1 MSPGLILGLFFVM
14 HLIEYD
20 NYEIKISPEALL
32 VKPIR
37 EIWESDN
44 SHNKESFLS
53 QMSFMFFMI
62 DPRSTYSYITDLTE
76 RAEEIIA
83 QEGLPHDFKPSEQLK
98 KAMEVYEKHTITSSY
113 ALLEAAKI
121 AVDKVGK
128 FLKDVDLNTLDD
140 KGKPVYTIN
149 SITSAIKQI
158 PQLAKDLVEAEKV
171 VAKEIEEKG
180 RARGGN
186 NKTIFDDGF
195 DIANMIE

>member
-1 MSPGLILGLFFVM
+1 M

-37 EIWESDN
+37 EIWEGDK

-62 DPRSTYSYITDLTE
+62 DPRSTYSYITDLAE

-83 QEGLPHDFKPSEQLK
+83 QEGLPSDFKPSEQLK

>member
-1 MSPGLILGLFFVM
+1 M

-37 EIWESDN
+37 EIWEKDKTK
-44 SHNKESFLS
+44 NKESFLS
-53 QMSFMFFMI
+53 QMSLMFFMI
-62 DPRSTYSYITDLTE
+62 DPRSTYSYITDLAE
-76 RAEEIIA
+76 RADEIIM
-83 QEGLPHDFKPSEQLK
+83 QEGLPRDYQPTEELK
-98 KAMEVYEKHTITSSY
+98 KAMEIYEKHTITSSY

-128 FLKDVDLNTLDD
+128 FLKEVDLNTLDD

-186 NKTIFDDGF
+186 NKTIFDDGLV
-195 DIANMIE
+195 IAGMLGQ

>member
-1 MSPGLILGLFFVM
+1 M

-37 EIWESDN
+37 EIWEKDKTK
-44 SHNKESFLS
+44 NKESFLS

-62 DPRSTYSYITDLTE
+62 DPRSTYSYITDLAE
-76 RAEEIIA
+76 RADEIIM
-83 QEGLPHDFKPSEQLK
+83 QEGLPRDFQPSEDLK
-98 KAMEVYEKHTITSSY
+98 KAMEIYEKHTITSSY

-128 FLKDVDLNTLDD
+128 FLKEVDLNTLDD

-195 DIANMIE
+195 DIAGMLGQ

>member
-1 MSPGLILGLFFVM
+1 M

-37 EIWESDN
+37 EIWEKDKTK
-44 SHNKESFLS
+44 NKESFLS

-62 DPRSTYSYITDLTE
+62 DPRSTYSYITDLAE
-76 RAEEIIA
+76 RADEIIM
-83 QEGLPHDFKPSEQLK
+83 QEGLPRDFQPTEDLK

-128 FLKDVDLNTLDD
+128 FLKEVDLNTLDD

-195 DIANMIE
+195 DIAGMLGQ

>member
-1 MSPGLILGLFFVM
+1 M

-37 EIWESDN
+37 EIWEKDKTK
-44 SHNKESFLS
+44 NKESFLS

-62 DPRSTYSYITDLTE
+62 DPRSTYSYITDLAE
-76 RAEEIIA
+76 RADEIIM
-83 QEGLPHDFKPSEQLK
+83 QEGLPKDFQPSEDLK

-128 FLKDVDLNTLDD
+128 FLKEVDLNTLDD

-195 DIANMIE
+195 DIAGMLGQ

>member
-1 MSPGLILGLFFVM
+1 
-14 HLIEYD
+14 
-20 NYEIKISPEALL
+20 
-32 VKPIR
+32 
-37 EIWESDN
+37 
-44 SHNKESFLS
+44 
-53 QMSFMFFMI
+53 MSFMFFMI
-62 DPRSTYSYITDLTE
+62 DPRSTYSYITDLAE

-83 QEGLPHDFKPSEQLK
+83 QEGLPNDFKPSKQLK

>member
-1 MSPGLILGLFFVM
+1 M
-14 HLIEYD
+14 HLIEYE

-32 VKPIR
+32 IKPIR
-37 EIWESDN
+37 EIWQADKTPS
-44 SHNKESFLS
+44 KEQFLQ

-62 DPRSTYSYITDLTE
+62 DPRSTYSYITDLKE
-76 RAEEIIA
+76 RADEIIQ
-83 QEGLPHDFKPSEQLK
+83 QEGLPKDFVPSK
-98 KAMEVYEKHTITSSY
+98 KLQEAMNVYEKHTITSSY

-195 DIANMIE
+195 DIADMI

>member
-1 MSPGLILGLFFVM
+1 M

-20 NYEIKISPEALL
+20 NYEVKISPEALL

-37 EIWESDN
+37 EIWEKDKTK
-44 SHNKESFLS
+44 NKESFLS

-62 DPRSTYSYITDLTE
+62 DPRSTYSYITDLAE
-76 RAEEIIA
+76 RADEIIM
-83 QEGLPHDFKPSEQLK
+83 QEGLPKDFQPSEDLK

-128 FLKDVDLNTLDD
+128 FLKEVDLNTLDD

-195 DIANMIE
+195 DIAGMLGQ

>member
-1 MSPGLILGLFFVM
+1 M
-14 HLIEYD
+14 HLIEYE

-37 EIWESDN
+37 DLWEADKSPT
-44 SHNKESFLS
+44 KENFL
-53 QMSFMFFMI
+53 QQASFMFFMV
-62 DPRSTYSYITDLTE
+62 DPRSTYNYITDLKE
-76 RAEEIIA
+76 RADEVIL
-83 QEGLPHDFKPSEQLK
+83 QEGLPANFKPSKELK
-98 KAMEVYEKHTITSSY
+98 AAMEVYEKHTITSSY

-121 AVDKVGK
+121 AVDKVGR

-186 NKTIFDDGF
+186 NKTLLDDGF
-195 DIANMIE
+195 NIASINSMV

>member
-1 MSPGLILGLFFVM
+1 M

-37 EIWESDN
+37 EIWESDK

-62 DPRSTYSYITDLTE
+62 DPRSTYSYITDLAE

-83 QEGLPHDFKPSEQLK
+83 QEGLPSNFKPSEQLK

>member
-1 MSPGLILGLFFVM
+1 M

-37 EIWESDN
+37 EIWEKDKTK
-44 SHNKESFLS
+44 NKESFLS

-62 DPRSTYSYITDLTE
+62 DPRSTYSYITDLAE
-76 RAEEIIA
+76 RADEIIM
-83 QEGLPHDFKPSEQLK
+83 QEGLPKDFKPTEDLK
-98 KAMEVYEKHTITSSY
+98 KAMEIYEKHTITSSY

-128 FLKDVDLNTLDD
+128 FLKEVDLNTLDD

-195 DIANMIE
+195 DIAGMLGQ

>member
-1 MSPGLILGLFFVM
+1 M
-14 HLIEYD
+14 HLLEYE
-20 NYEIKISPEALL
+20 NFEIKISPEAFL

-37 EIWESDN
+37 EIYNDDKTD
-44 SHNKESFLS
+44 NKESFMQ
-53 QMSFMFFMI
+53 QMSFMFFMV
-62 DPRSTYSYITDLTE
+62 DPRSTYSYITDLEE
-76 RAEEIIA
+76 RANEVID
-83 QEGLPHDFKPSEQLK
+83 QEGLPKDFTPSKKLK
-98 KAMEVYEKHTITSSY
+98 RAMEVYEKHTITSSY

-121 AVDKVGK
+121 AVDKVGR

-186 NKTIFDDGF
+186 NKTLLDDGF
-195 DIANMIE
+195 DFISV

>member
-1 MSPGLILGLFFVM
+1 M

-37 EIWESDN
+37 EIWEKDKTK
-44 SHNKESFLS
+44 NKESFLS

-62 DPRSTYSYITDLTE
+62 DPRSTYSYITDLAE
-76 RAEEIIA
+76 RADEIIM
-83 QEGLPHDFKPSEQLK
+83 QEGLPKDFQPTEDLK
-98 KAMEVYEKHTITSSY
+98 KAMEIYEKHTITSSY

-128 FLKDVDLNTLDD
+128 FLKEVDLNTLDD

-195 DIANMIE
+195 DIAGMLG

>member
-1 MSPGLILGLFFVM
+1 M
-14 HLIEYD
+14 HLIEYE

-37 EIWESDN
+37 DLWEADKSPT
-44 SHNKESFLS
+44 KENFL
-53 QMSFMFFMI
+53 QQASFMFFMV
-62 DPRSTYSYITDLTE
+62 DPRSTYSYITDLKE
-76 RAEEIIA
+76 RADEVIL
-83 QEGLPHDFKPSEQLK
+83 QEGLPTNFKPSKELK
-98 KAMEVYEKHTITSSY
+98 AAMEAYEKHTITSSY

-121 AVDKVGK
+121 AVDKVGR

-186 NKTIFDDGF
+186 NKTLLDDGF
-195 DIANMIE
+195 NIASINSMV

>member
-1 MSPGLILGLFFVM
+1 M

-37 EIWESDN
+37 EIWEGDN
-44 SHNKESFLS
+44 SPNKESFLS

-62 DPRSTYSYITDLTE
+62 DPRSTYSYITDLAE

-83 QEGLPHDFKPSEQLK
+83 QEGLPSNFKPSEQLK

>member
-1 MSPGLILGLFFVM
+1 M

-37 EIWESDN
+37 EIWEKDKTK
-44 SHNKESFLS
+44 NKESFLS

-62 DPRSTYSYITDLTE
+62 DPRSTYSYITDLAE
-76 RAEEIIA
+76 RADEIIM
-83 QEGLPHDFKPSEQLK
+83 QEGLPRDFQPTEELK
-98 KAMEVYEKHTITSSY
+98 KAMEIYEKHTITSSY

-128 FLKDVDLNTLDD
+128 FLKEVDLNTLDD

-195 DIANMIE
+195 DIAGMLGQ

>member
-1 MSPGLILGLFFVM
+1 M

-37 EIWESDN
+37 EIWEKDKTK
-44 SHNKESFLS
+44 NKESFLS

-62 DPRSTYSYITDLTE
+62 DPRSTYSYIADLAE
-76 RAEEIIA
+76 RADEIIM
-83 QEGLPHDFKPSEQLK
+83 QEGLPRDFQPTEDLK
-98 KAMEVYEKHTITSSY
+98 KAMEIYEKHTITSSY

-128 FLKDVDLNTLDD
+128 FLKEVDLNTLDD

-195 DIANMIE
+195 DIAGMLGQ

>member
-1 MSPGLILGLFFVM
+1 M

-37 EIWESDN
+37 EIWEKDKTK
-44 SHNKESFLS
+44 NKESFLS

-62 DPRSTYSYITDLTE
+62 DPRSTYSYITDLAE
-76 RAEEIIA
+76 RADEIIM
-83 QEGLPHDFKPSEQLK
+83 QEGLPRDFQPTEDLK
-98 KAMEVYEKHTITSSY
+98 KAMEIYEKHTITSSY

-128 FLKDVDLNTLDD
+128 FLKEVDLNTLDD
-140 KGKPVYTIN
+140 KGKPIYTIN

-195 DIANMIE
+195 DIAGMLGQ

>member
-1 MSPGLILGLFFVM
+1 M
-14 HLIEYD
+14 
-20 NYEIKISPEALL
+20 
-32 VKPIR
+32 KPIR
-37 EIWESDN
+37 EIWESDK
-44 SHNKESFLS
+44 SPNKESFLS

-62 DPRSTYSYITDLTE
+62 DPRSTYSYITDLSE

-83 QEGLPHDFKPSEQLK
+83 QEGLPKDFNPSERLK

>member
-1 MSPGLILGLFFVM
+1 M

-37 EIWESDN
+37 EIWEKDKTK
-44 SHNKESFLS
+44 NKESFLS

-62 DPRSTYSYITDLTE
+62 DPRSTYSYITDLAE
-76 RAEEIIA
+76 RADEIIM
-83 QEGLPHDFKPSEQLK
+83 QEGLPKDFQPTEDLK
-98 KAMEVYEKHTITSSY
+98 KAMEIYEKHTITSSY

-128 FLKDVDLNTLDD
+128 FLKEVDLNTLDD

-195 DIANMIE
+195 DIAGMLGQ

>member
-1 MSPGLILGLFFVM
+1 M
-14 HLIEYD
+14 HLIEYE
-20 NYEIKISPEALL
+20 NYEIKISPEAML

-37 EIWESDN
+37 EIWEADKSA
-44 SHNKESFLS
+44 NKESFLQ
-53 QMSFMFFMI
+53 QMSFMFFMV
-62 DPRSTYSYITDLTE
+62 DPRSTYSYITDLSE

-83 QEGLPHDFKPSEQLK
+83 QEGLPKDFSPSDKLRE
-98 KAMEVYEKHTITSSY
+98 AMDVYEKHTITSSY

-121 AVDKVGK
+121 AVDKVGR
-128 FLKDVDLNTLDD
+128 FLRDVDLNTLDD

-195 DIANMIE
+195 DVADML

>member
-1 MSPGLILGLFFVM
+1 M

-37 EIWESDN
+37 EIWEKDKTK
-44 SHNKESFLS
+44 NKESFLS

-62 DPRSTYSYITDLTE
+62 DPRSTYSYITDLAE
-76 RAEEIIA
+76 RADEIIM
-83 QEGLPHDFKPSEQLK
+83 QEGLPKDFQPTEDLK

-128 FLKDVDLNTLDD
+128 FLKEVDLNTLDD

-195 DIANMIE
+195 DIAGMLGQ

>member
-1 MSPGLILGLFFVM
+1 M

-37 EIWESDN
+37 EIWEKDKTK
-44 SHNKESFLS
+44 NKESFLS

-62 DPRSTYSYITDLTE
+62 DPRSTYSYITDLAE
-76 RAEEIIA
+76 RADEIIM
-83 QEGLPHDFKPSEQLK
+83 QEGLPRDFQPSEDLK

-128 FLKDVDLNTLDD
+128 FLKEVDLNTLDD

-195 DIANMIE
+195 DIAGMLGQ

>member
-1 MSPGLILGLFFVM
+1 
-14 HLIEYD
+14 
-20 NYEIKISPEALL
+20 
-32 VKPIR
+32 
-37 EIWESDN
+37 
-44 SHNKESFLS
+44 
-53 QMSFMFFMI
+53 MSFMFFMI

-83 QEGLPHDFKPSEQLK
+83 QEGLPNDFKPSEQLK

>member
-1 MSPGLILGLFFVM
+1 M

-37 EIWESDN
+37 EIWEKDKTK
-44 SHNKESFLS
+44 NKESFLS

-62 DPRSTYSYITDLTE
+62 DPRSTYSYITDLAE
-76 RAEEIIA
+76 RADEIIM
-83 QEGLPHDFKPSEQLK
+83 QEGLPRDFQPTEDLK
-98 KAMEVYEKHTITSSY
+98 KAMEIYEKHTITSSY

-128 FLKDVDLNTLDD
+128 FLKEVDLNTLDD

-195 DIANMIE
+195 DIAGMLGQ

>member
-1 MSPGLILGLFFVM
+1 M

-37 EIWESDN
+37 EIWEKDKTK
-44 SHNKESFLS
+44 NKESFLS

-62 DPRSTYSYITDLTE
+62 DPRSTYSYITDLSE
-76 RAEEIIA
+76 RANEIIM
-83 QEGLPHDFKPSEQLK
+83 QEGLPVDFKPSDKLK
-98 KAMEVYEKHTITSSY
+98 EAMEVYEKHTITSSY

-128 FLKDVDLNTLDD
+128 FLKDVDLNTVDD
-140 KGKPVYTIN
+140 KGKPIYTIN

-195 DIANMIE
+195 DIAGMLDQ